1 MKVRVL
7 LNTNGSIKSILTGA
21 PSLVDL
27 NTPDPA
33 YFVDD
38 PDHAIDRTDYFDS
51 NMQAFVSIGDAPT
64 DNHKFDYTT
73 KQWLDTRTLD
83 EIKTQKW
90 AEIKSQRDRLE
101 FGGFEFEGN
110 VYDSDQASQGRIMG
124 ATSAGVDQVWTLAD
138 NTTVSLTASQ
148 LQQLYVALQAHI
160 ASVHERGRI
169 ARQIIYEAE
178 TKEEVGSI
186 QL

>member
-27 NTPDPA
+27 NTPDQA

-64 DNHKFDYTT
+64 DNHKFDYSF
-73 KQWLDTRTLD
+73 KQWIDTRTLD
-83 EIKTQKW
+83 EIKVQKW
-90 AEIKSQRDRLE
+90 AEIKSQRDQLE

-110 VYDSDQASQGRIMG
+110 IYDSDQVSQGRIMG
-124 ATSAGVDQVWTLAD
+124 ATIAGVDQVWTLAD

-148 LQQLYVALQAHI
+148 SQQLYAALQAHI
-160 ASVHERGRI
+160 SSVHERGRI
-169 ARQIIYEAE
+169 ARHLIYEGE
-178 TKEEVGSI
+178 TKEEVEAI